1 MIAESLKDDKKP
13 PVWARIRVPASTSNL
28 GPGFDCLG
36 LALAIY
42 NTFTLQA
49 HDDVAVDV
57 TYSGWTPENGQVV
70 NGGKNNMVWRAAC
83 EVARVAG
90 RKLKGMR
97 IAMELC
103 APLERGLGSSATAI
117 IAGAVGANVL
127 LGSPLSDD
135 ELLKHIVGFE
145 GHPDNITASFYG
157 GLTVSML
164 HRRTP
169 YVARHKVS
177 SDIRAVLAIP
187 GYPLSTEKA
196 RAALPAEVQ
205 LTDAVHNLTRVPFV
219 IHALKTGD
227 LKCLA
232 IAMEDKIHEPY
243 RLALIRNSRAIRKAA
258 LSAGAAGVA
267 ISGAGPSLVAI
278 ATDKEAP
285 AVAEAM
291 NRQMKKGMVQIA
303 RIDRHGIRIMT
314 RR

>member
-1 MIAESLKDDKKP
+1 MTEKLAKDEQKP
-13 PVWARIRVPASTSNL
+13 PMWARVRVPASTSNL

-42 NTFTLQA
+42 NTFTIQP
-49 HDDVAVDV
+49 HDDVVVDV
-57 TYSGWTPENGQVV
+57 AYKGWAPENGQMV
-70 NGGKNNMVWRAAC
+70 NGGKTNMVWRAAC

-117 IAGAVGANVL
+117 IAGAVGANVQ
-127 LGSPLSDD
+127 LGAPLSDD
-135 ELLKHIVGFE
+135 DLLKLIIGFE

-169 YVARHKVS
+169 YVARHKVAS
-177 SDIRAVLAIP
+177 NIRAVLAIP

-219 IHALKTGD
+219 VHALKTGD

-232 IAMEDKIHEPY
+232 ISMEDKLHEPY

-278 ATDKEAP
+278 ATDQDAP

-291 NRQMKKGMVQIA
+291 QRQMKKGMVQIA
-303 RIDRHGIRIMT
+303 RIDRNGIRVMT